1 MMADRKSNAGSR
13 PTVKRKERAEPE
25 VKKDEKPA
33 KEEEVSKTEEAS
45 ETETPKENGAAAAST
60 NGEKPEPMELPPFE
74 IITG

>member
-1 MMADRKSNAGSR
+1 MADRKSNAGSR
-13 PTVKRKERAEPE
+13 PTVRRKERAEPE

-33 KEEEVSKTEEAS
+33 AEEEVN
-45 ETETPKENGAAAAST
+45 ETETPMENGAAAAAT